1 MSTLTSTSTS
11 TATAGTTTSTIFSIP
26 TTSLSLEQKLTH
38 LKLGRIRQVYES
50 WVEHAAQHEL
60 DYAEF
65 LDQLLTEELLARQEN
80 QIRRRM
86 AVAGFPYAATLEQ
99 FDFEIRPELKRT
111 VIMRFFDSS
120 FVEKAGSLILIG
132 ASGLGKT
139 HLAIAVGTRMVQ
151 LGYDVRFVTAQKL
164 ANAVMGTTSRLE
176 RERLIQPLIRCHL
189 LILDEFGYL
198 PLEALVGPVL
208 YEVISGRYEKGA
220 TIVTS
225 NKSLANWGDLVG
237 GDTALMMAL
246 VDRLLHHGE
255 VFYLRGT
262 SYRMRGKE
270 QIAIAAVANALST
283 TTVVNGTD
291 QGRPAMK
298 EEVKES
304 VMTTV
309 VEAEQQTNQA
319 ERGSDSAPTT

>member
-1 MSTLTSTSTS
+1 MSLHTTTTATTAATSI
-11 TATAGTTTSTIFSIP
+11 TATATIPATNLSI
-26 TTSLSLEQKLTH
+26 EQKLTH

-86 AVAGFPYAATLEQ
+86 AAAGFPYAATLEQ
-99 FDFEIRPELKRT
+99 FDFSIRPELKRT

-151 LGYDVRFVTAQKL
+151 LGYDVRFVTAQRL
-164 ANAVMGTTSRLE
+164 ANAVMGATTRLE
-176 RERLIQPLIRCHL
+176 REKLIQPLVRCHL

-198 PLEALVGPVL
+198 PLEASVGPVL
-208 YEVISGRYEKGA
+208 YEVISGRYERGA
-220 TIVTS
+220 TLVTS
-225 NKSLANWGDLVG
+225 NKSLTNWGDLVG
-237 GDTALMMAL
+237 GDSALMMAL

-270 QIAIAAVANALST
+270 TLAVSAMTAAANLSASSSAANAAANST
-283 TTVVNGTD
+283 TATGSRNGTD
-291 QGRPAMK
+291 QGA
-298 EEVKES
+298 
-304 VMTTV
+304 TV
-309 VEAEQQTNQA
+309 DVT
-319 ERGSDSAPTT
+319 G